1 MKNKILVF
9 LLAFSINNAI
19 GQTTE
24 YKDLVLSVEKKP
36 INNQTTSI
44 VILKFKPDKVLHVK
58 TVDGRKFAS
67 TDYFLVDSSKLLIRH
82 YKAASNDFDTIF
94 LQDIAFIRGK
104 VFGDT
109 GRKALGGII
118 AITGVPLGV
127 FPVFIT
133 VWNGGPAF
141 LVAMPFVG
149 MSIAGLS
156 MIGPRRFNTIKKW
169 ELKITER

>member
-1 MKNKILVF
+1 MKNKLLLL
-9 LLAFSINNAI
+9 LLAFIINNAV

-44 VILKFKPDKVLHVK
+44 VILKFKPGKLLQIK
-58 TVDGRKFAS
+58 TVDGRRLAS
-67 TDYFLVDSSKLLIRH
+67 TNYSLMDSSTLLIRH
-82 YKAASNDFDTIF
+82 YKALSNDFDTIF
-94 LQDIAFIRGK
+94 LQDIASIRGK
-104 VFGDT
+104 VYDDT
-109 GRKALGGII
+109 GRKMLGGIM
-118 AITGVPLGV
+118 AITGVPLGI
-127 FPVFIT
+127 FPVFMT

-149 MSIAGLS
+149 ISIAGLS
-156 MIGPRRFNTIKKW
+156 MIGPRRFNTTDRW